1 MVSVPILSLPFVLNK
16 LIPFRNALCLKILF
30 QSALGLPQQISSEA
44 FLRNALNL
52 ILKVKYTSE
61 KSVGVKKKRPLP
73 RHGYYLGTVLS
84 LQLPLQLLMCL
95 CTPLTKRPEMM
106 CYYSCGVR
114 ASHDSG
120 FPCCG
125 AQALGC
131 MGLGGRGPRAQQL
144 RFPCSRAHAQ

>member
-61 KSVGVKKKRPLP
+61 KSVGVEKKRPLP
-73 RHGYYLGTVLS
+73 RHGSITAITAAITYVSVHTAYQETRDDVL
-84 LQLPLQLLMCL
+84 LQLRC
-95 CTPLTKRPEMM
+95 
-106 CYYSCGVR
+106 
-114 ASHDSG
+114 AG
-120 FPCCG
+120 F
-125 AQALGC
+125 
-131 MGLGGRGPRAQQL
+131 
-144 RFPCSRAHAQ
+144 S